1 MSAIVRTLALVFIVA
16 LLSMAA
22 VAEEPAQEKAP
33 KSDEPSS
40 QQQAPKNPPPP
51 RSSPGRDPNSSSSR
65 ENIIDLSP
73 PPGDR
78 GSHPE
83 RPPAADSDVT
93 EMHPYD
99 PHQAEKHI
107 EVGDFY
113 FKRGNYKAAVSR
125 YREALEWKPND
136 AVATFR
142 LAQGLEKNG
151 EIEEAYKHYQTY
163 LQILPEGPSAEE
175 AKKARSRL
183 EPHLEIRSGPLA
195 KRQIERDLEVG
206 RDMLKQKKYDS
217 ALLRFREV
225 LELDPQN
232 PNGLF
237 WLAKTLEAKGERAEA
252 RQHYYTYLRLY
263 ADGEHGAEAKAALA
277 RLSTE
282 PHPST
287 QSRPTSQSA
296 QTPR

>member
-1 MSAIVRTLALVFIVA
+1 MPALAQDSAKDKVR
-16 LLSMAA
+16 S
-22 VAEEPAQEKAP
+22 EEPSAG
-33 KSDEPSS
+33 
-40 QQQAPKNPPPP
+40 QQPPKNPPPP
-51 RSSPGRDPNSSSSR
+51 RSTPSRDPNSSSSR

-83 RPPAADSDVT
+83 RPPAADGDVT

-99 PHQAEKHI
+99 PHKAEKNI

-113 FKRGNYKAAVSR
+113 FKGGNYKAAVSR
-125 YREALEWKPND
+125 FREALQWKPND
-136 AVATFR
+136 ALATFR
-142 LAQGLEKNG
+142 LAQALEKNG

-163 LQILPEGPSAEE
+163 LQILPGGPSAEE

-183 EPHLEIRSGPLA
+183 EPHLEIRSGRPLA
-195 KRQIERDLEVG
+195 QRQIERDLEVG
-206 RDMLKQKKYDS
+206 RDMLKGKKYDS

-232 PNGLF
+232 PDGLF

>member
-1 MSAIVRTLALVFIVA
+1 MFRTVAVVFIVS
-16 LLSMAA
+16 LLA
-22 VAEEPAQEKAP
+22 VSGWAQQSAQDKP
-33 KSDEPSS
+33 PRSDEPSAG
-40 QQQAPKNPPPP
+40 QQTPKNPPPP

-65 ENIIDLSP
+65 DNRVDLSP

-83 RPPAADSDVT
+83 RPPSLESDVT

-125 YREALEWKPND
+125 FREALTFKPND
-136 AVATFR
+136 AVATLR
-142 LAQGLEKNG
+142 LAQALEKNG
-151 EIEEAYKHYQTY
+151 EIEEAYQHYGAY
-163 LQILPEGPSAEE
+163 LSLLPVGPSAEE
-175 AKKARSRL
+175 AKKARNRL
-183 EPHLEIRSGPLA
+183 EPHLEIRSGRPE
-195 KRQIERDLEVG
+195 KRQIEHDLEVG
-206 RDMLKQKKYDS
+206 RDMLKQKKYAS

-232 PNGLF
+232 PDGLF
-237 WLAKTLEAKGERAEA
+237 WLAKTLDATGERAEA
-252 RQHYYTYLRLY
+252 RRFYYTYLRLY
-263 ADGEHGAEAKAALA
+263 RESEHAAEARTALA

-282 PHPST
+282 PHPS
-287 QSRPTSQSA
+287 QPTSQSA

>member
-1 MSAIVRTLALVFIVA
+1 MPALAQDSAKDKVR
-16 LLSMAA
+16 S
-22 VAEEPAQEKAP
+22 EEPSAG
-33 KSDEPSS
+33 
-40 QQQAPKNPPPP
+40 QQPPKNPPPP
-51 RSSPGRDPNSSSSR
+51 RSTPSRDPSSSSSR

-83 RPPAADSDVT
+83 RPPAADGDVT

-99 PHQAEKHI
+99 PHKAEKNI

-113 FKRGNYKAAVSR
+113 FKGGNYKAAVSR
-125 YREALEWKPND
+125 FREALQWKPND
-136 AVATFR
+136 ALATFR
-142 LAQGLEKNG
+142 LAQALEKNG

-163 LQILPEGPSAEE
+163 LQILPGGPSAEE

-183 EPHLEIRSGPLA
+183 EPHLEIRSGRPLA
-195 KRQIERDLEVG
+195 QRQIERDLEVG
-206 RDMLKQKKYDS
+206 RDMLKGKKYDS

-232 PNGLF
+232 PDGLF